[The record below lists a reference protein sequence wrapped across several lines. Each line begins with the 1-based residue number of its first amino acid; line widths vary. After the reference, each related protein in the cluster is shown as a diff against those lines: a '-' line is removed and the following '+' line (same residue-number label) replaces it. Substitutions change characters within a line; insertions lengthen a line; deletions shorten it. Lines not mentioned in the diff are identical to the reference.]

1 MAGDQDPG
9 MTDKALV
16 LFSGGQD
23 STVSLAWALERFARV
38 ETIGFHYGQKHRIEL
53 DVRPKVLWAIRRDFP
68 AWAEKLGEDHMV
80 EIEALGQMSDTALT
94 RDVAIRFEANGLPN
108 TFVPGRNLLFLTF
121 AATTAYRRDLRRL
134 VLGVCETD
142 YSGYPDCRNDTMKAM
157 QLALNLGMDSRFVVE
172 TPLMW
177 IDKAETWR
185 LTERLGGAK
194 LVEIIRRETHSCYH
208 GDRERHCH
216 AAPGLRRSRWPGSR
230 TRMNKISYS
239 GYRFPPEIIQQ
250 AIWLYLRFTLSLRDV
265 EDLLAERG
273 VAVSY
278 ETVRRWVNHFGPMIA
293 ADLRKRRLKPHTTW
307 HLDEVYLKI
316 DGRMV
321 YLWRAVD
328 AEGEVLDVL
337 VQSKRNKHAA
347 LKLMRKLLK
356 KYAFVPE
363 RLVTDDLRS
372 YSAAV
377 RELGIKR
384 RHERGLWKNNRAENS
399 HQPTRRRERKMQ
411 RFKSAGSTQKFLST
425 HAAVYNT
432 FNVQRHLISAQTHR
446 ALRGVAM
453 TTWRTAVA
461 AA

>member
-1 MAGDQDPG
+1 MINDANIFN
-9 MTDKALV
+9 
-16 LFSGGQD
+16 LFQLRFGQD
-23 STVSLAWALERFARV
+23 FKERGIDLYLIDLKHAVIMDV
-38 ETIGFHYGQKHRIEL
+38 E
-53 DVRPKVLWAIRRDFP
+53 
-68 AWAEKLGEDHMV
+68 
-80 EIEALGQMSDTALT
+80 
-94 RDVAIRFEANGLPN
+94 
-108 TFVPGRNLLFLTF
+108 
-121 AATTAYRRDLRRL
+121 ATTAIRQAEVGAAKTMLDRTAEQFDMTPSGI
-134 VLGVCETD
+134 VTPPWACGALGSPVAK
-142 YSGYPDCRNDTMKAM
+142 RMK
-157 QLALNLGMDSRFVVE
+157 
-172 TPLMW
+172 
-177 IDKAETWR
+177 
-185 LTERLGGAK
+185 
-194 LVEIIRRETHSCYH
+194 
-208 GDRERHCH
+208 
-216 AAPGLRRSRWPGSR
+216 
-230 TRMNKISYS
+230 KISYS
-239 GYRFPPEIIQQ
+239 GYRFPPEIIHQ

-273 VAVSY
+273 VALSY
-278 ETVRRWVNHFGPMIA
+278 ETVRRWVNHFGPVIA
-293 ADLRKRRLKPHTTW
+293 ADLRKRRLKPHGTW

-377 RELGIKR
+377 HVLGIEHC
-384 RHERGLWKNNRAENS
+384 HERGRWMNNRAENS

-411 RFKSAGSTQKFLST
+411 RFKSPGSAQKFVST

-432 FNVQRHLISAQTHR
+432 FNAQRHLTSAQTHHMLR
-446 ALRGVAM
+446 AAAM
-453 TTWRTAVA
+453 DTWRTAVA